1 MRKHPQSAAGLGGV
15 GAADGKETSSGP
27 RGRTSSKPPPPVAR
41 SVDERGAIIRHVGGA
56 WARVRT
62 SARRSDGEAGD
73 AKDDDDSRDNPR
85 VVAGSPAESSKTR
98 GGQDGG
104 GGGGGG
110 DATTTT
116 EVGKSGNAWIN
127 MKEQFQERLDNANG
141 SWTEALIAEREN
153 FLIGL
158 AVGMIQGTVGVGGGV
173 LVTTYMSMFSDMEV
187 HRICATALMA
197 TLVTNTVVVTHH
209 LREGNVRIRVAAVLG
224 ATAMAASYVTA
235 KNVSLS
241 VPETAIRGFIASALV
256 ASGASM
262 LR

>member
-27 RGRTSSKPPPPVAR
+27 RGITSSKPPPPVAR

-141 SWTEALIAEREN
+141 
-153 FLIGL
+153 
-158 AVGMIQGTVGVGGGV
+158 
-173 LVTTYMSMFSDMEV
+173 
-187 HRICATALMA
+187 
-197 TLVTNTVVVTHH
+197 
-209 LREGNVRIRVAAVLG
+209 
-224 ATAMAASYVTA
+224 
-235 KNVSLS
+235 
-241 VPETAIRGFIASALV
+241 
-256 ASGASM
+256 
-262 LR
+262 

>member
-1 MRKHPQSAAGLGGV
+1 
-15 GAADGKETSSGP
+15 
-27 RGRTSSKPPPPVAR
+27 
-41 SVDERGAIIRHVGGA
+41 
-56 WARVRT
+56 
-62 SARRSDGEAGD
+62 
-73 AKDDDDSRDNPR
+73 
-85 VVAGSPAESSKTR
+85 
-98 GGQDGG
+98 
-104 GGGGGG
+104 
-110 DATTTT
+110 
-116 EVGKSGNAWIN
+116 